1 MCLTFLIFCI
11 CYCLVIVRLWQNE
24 YIEVDRNRSG
34 LARYNV
40 IQTEA
45 PYITIKCKES
55 KHDRDLT
62 QIKLKLGLNLKFYL
76 ISRHENFYLE
86 LFCLVWWNT
95 HKLVISM
102 RLRATDPSAGQTKL
116 LLSSNPVSK
125 CINVYYWPVDG
136 SSAIFIRW
144 RYVHD

>member
-1 MCLTFLIFCI
+1 MSDISDILHLLLFS
-11 CYCLVIVRLWQNE
+11 YCKTWAKRVRSR
-24 YIEVDRNRSG
+24 YIRARSG

-55 KHDRDLT
+55 KYDRDLT
-62 QIKLKLGLNLKFYL
+62 QIKLNLGLNLKFYS
-76 ISRHENFYLE
+76 ISPHETFYLE
-86 LFCLVWWNT
+86 LFLRCSVWWNT
-95 HKLVISM
+95 YKLVISM

-116 LLSSNPVSK
+116 LLSSTQS
-125 CINVYYWPVDG
+125 INVYYWPVDG